1 MTIGIAAHGPNAGLA
16 IYRSLRAVERVGTG
30 SIGGFAAFAVIT
42 ADGKLLR
49 HGTQRGGTSTLFI
62 EGEVTGTDPPPE
74 VAAATFAAVISSGP
88 DRPAPE
94 SFLRADPLAGLVTGH
109 RMPIA
114 IGLGGVEVNQQVLDL
129 MKGGQPAQAA
139 VDTVMDRN
147 PEVDAG
153 LIAIDRNGLVYGRNS
168 ARVLRRPD
176 LAEARASREGASV
189 VVFYNAIRPR
199 AALAGLVTEIAL
211 DTMLAMPMLKPDGQI
226 TVDAGIPVIAGRATA
241 IYCDAN
247 GVATHVTTN
256 ELEVLT
262 GRRIG
267 TGIYLGSP
275 VYRDGKL
282 IGHTMLETMIIFQDG
297 KLARVGGQKFFSFG
311 YQRVAE

>member
-1 MTIGIAAHGPNAGLA
+1 MTIGIAACGPNAGLA
-16 IYRSLRAVERVGTG
+16 IYRSLRAVERVGSG
-30 SIGGFAAFAVIT
+30 SIGGFATFAAIT
-42 ADGKLLR
+42 VDGKLLR
-49 HGTQRGGTSTLFI
+49 HETQRGGTSTLFI
-62 EGEVTGTDPPPE
+62 EGEITGTDPPPQ
-74 VAAATFAAVISSGP
+74 VAAATRAAVISSGP
-88 DRPAPE
+88 DRPEPE
-94 SFLRADPLAGLVTGH
+94 KFLSADPLAGLVTGH

-114 IGLGGVEVNQQVLDL
+114 SGVDGIAVNQQVLDL
-129 MKGGQPAQAA
+129 MKGGQPAQVA

-153 LIAIDRNGLVYGRNS
+153 LIAIDRNGQVYGRNS

-199 AALAGLVTEIAL
+199 TALAGLVTEIAL

-262 GRRIG
+262 GRRIC

-275 VYRDGKL
+275 VYKAGKL
-282 IGHTMLETMIIFQDG
+282 IGHTMLETIITFQDG
-297 KLARVGGQKFFSFG
+297 KLASMGGKKFISFG
-311 YQRVAE
+311 YRNG